1 MTVRMSDIVTF
12 DVSDAMIEQA
22 QRMRAERD
30 KIYGNIYEERESD
43 LRWVGDLGEIVI
55 NDALCR
61 CRPDQTVWH
70 NQLNAA
76 GDHDFTFCGL
86 PLEVKTV
93 KRKVPLRPHYK
104 AQITARHMDSPADW
118 LIFASYEFPVKKMH
132 IKGVMH
138 KSEFKQRAEYFGA
151 GEKVHEHYTIA
162 PGHEIYAVGIRDMRP
177 FREFLRHAM
186 RGTLEEPILLMT
198 GA

>member
-1 MTVRMSDIVTF
+1 MTVKMSDIVTF

-22 QRMRAERD
+22 KRMRNERD
-30 KIYGNIYEERESD
+30 KIYGNIFKERESD

-55 NDALCR
+55 DYALR
-61 CRPDQTVWH
+61 QCRPKETIWH
-70 NQLNAA
+70 NQLHAA

-104 AQITARHMDSPADW
+104 AQITARHMESPAPW
-118 LIFASYEFPVKKMH
+118 LIFASYEFPQKKMH

-138 KSEFKQRAEYFGA
+138 KIEFKQKAEYFEA

-162 PGHEIYAVGIRDMRP
+162 DGHEIYAVGIRDMRP
-177 FREFLRHAM
+177 FREFLSQAM
-186 RGTLEEPILLMT
+186 KGTLKEPIELT
-198 GA
+198 TAV